1 MLFRPY
7 LTSSAANY
15 KNNNCY
21 LNRKKTK
28 QDIIMFF
35 KKKPCLNLEEKTYV
49 NDKYIY
55 KKKIARQNTAQP
67 FGI

>member
-1 MLFRPY
+1 
-7 LTSSAANY
+7 
-15 KNNNCY
+15 
-21 LNRKKTK
+21 
-28 QDIIMFF
+28 MFF

-67 FGI
+67 FGIYRQLLISRDPSKF